1 MTARP
6 VDLRRLEAEAAAAI
20 GRGDGQAALSPL
32 RALSYHRPNDPAVW
46 MYLGEAARLAGDD
59 ATLGEAADRLL
70 VLQPRTVRA
79 LVWKGDVLERAGD
92 GRLAAGF
99 YGRAVESAGR
109 MDSVPTSLQPEIDRA
124 RLAVERLDAS
134 FAGHLDRNLA
144 PDAGPRVRR
153 AADILAGRAT
163 IHLQQPTQFYLP
175 GLAQREFFERDEF
188 AWAGEVELAT
198 PAIRAELG
206 AALGVSELFSPYL
219 TSDHGGVPRD
229 RTAVTDS
236 HDWSALHLMDSGE
249 VRPDMAARF
258 PATLAALANAPLCRV
273 RGRAPTIMFS
283 LLKAGARIPPHHGV
297 MNARLICHLP
307 LLVPG
312 EGKLRV
318 GGEARGWTEGQ
329 LLIFDD
335 SIEHEAWNDADQNRV
350 VLIFDV
356 WRPDVTDEE
365 RKGVASVFGAVD
377 SYGAD
382 PA

>member
-1 MTARP
+1 MSVTA
-6 VDLRRLEAEAAAAI
+6 VNLRQLEATAAAAI
-20 GRGDGQAALSPL
+20 GRGDGQAALGPM
-32 RALSYHRPNDPAVW
+32 RTLSEHRPDDPAVW

-59 ATLGEAADRLL
+59 ATLGTAADRLL
-70 VLQPRTVRA
+70 ALQPRAVRA
-79 LVWKGDVLERAGD
+79 LIWKGDVLERGSNA
-92 GRLAAGF
+92 RLACGF
-99 YGRAVESAGR
+99 YSRAVRLAET
-109 MDSVPTSLQPEIDRA
+109 MDPVPASLQPELLRA
-124 RLAVERLDAS
+124 SEAVERLEAV
-134 FAGHLDRNLA
+134 FADHLDRALSVNSSSRL
-144 PDAGPRVRR
+144 RR
-153 AADILAGRAT
+153 AANILAGRAS

-175 GLAQREFFERDEF
+175 GLAQREFFERKEF

-206 AALGVSELFSPYL
+206 AALGEQGLFSPYL
-219 TSDHGGVPRD
+219 TSDHGEVPRD

-236 HDWSALHLMDSGE
+236 ADWSALHLMDKGE
-249 VRPDMAARF
+249 VKPDMAERF
-258 PATLAALANAPLCRV
+258 PATLAALTNAPLCRV
-273 RGRAPTIMFS
+273 PGRAPTVMFS

-335 SIEHEAWNDADQNRV
+335 SIEHEAWNEANEDRV

-356 WRPDVTDEE
+356 WRPDVTEDE
-365 RKGVASVFGAVD
+365 RAGVAAVFGAVD
-377 SYGAD
+377 DYGGHG
-382 PA
+382 

>member
-1 MTARP
+1 MSVTA
-6 VDLRRLEAEAAAAI
+6 VNLRQLEATAAAAI
-20 GRGDGQAALSPL
+20 GRGDGQAALGPMQT
-32 RALSYHRPNDPAVW
+32 LSEHRPDDPAVW

-59 ATLGEAADRLL
+59 ATLGTAADRLL
-70 VLQPRTVRA
+70 ALQPRAVRA
-79 LVWKGDVLERAGD
+79 LIWKGDVLERG
-92 GRLAAGF
+92 GNVRLACGF
-99 YGRAVESAGR
+99 YSRAVRSAET
-109 MDSVPTSLQPEIDRA
+109 MDPVPASLQPELLRA
-124 RLAVERLDAS
+124 SEAVERLEAV
-134 FAGHLDRNLA
+134 FADHLDRALSVNSSSRL
-144 PDAGPRVRR
+144 RR
-153 AADILAGRAT
+153 AADILAGRAS

-175 GLAQREFFERDEF
+175 GLAQREFFERKEF

-206 AALGVSELFSPYL
+206 AALGEQGLFSPYL
-219 TSDHGGVPRD
+219 TSDHGEVPRD

-236 HDWSALHLMDSGE
+236 ADWSALHLMDKGE
-249 VRPDMAARF
+249 VKPDMAERF
-258 PATLAALANAPLCRV
+258 PATLAALTNAPLCRV
-273 RGRAPTIMFS
+273 PGRAPTVMFS

-335 SIEHEAWNDADQNRV
+335 SIEHEAWNEANEDRV

-356 WRPDVTDEE
+356 WRPDVTEDE
-365 RKGVASVFGAVD
+365 RAGVAAVFGAVD
-377 SYGAD
+377 DYGGHG
-382 PA
+382 